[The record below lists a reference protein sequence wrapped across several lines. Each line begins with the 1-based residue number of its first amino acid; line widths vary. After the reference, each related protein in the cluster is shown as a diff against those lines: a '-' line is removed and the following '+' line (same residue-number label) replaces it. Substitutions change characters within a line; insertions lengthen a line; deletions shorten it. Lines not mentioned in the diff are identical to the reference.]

1 MTSLEQYGRSD
12 PSNHCTES
20 PFVAVVTGSSSG
32 IGRAIAVEF
41 ASRGAAVL
49 LHGRR
54 NLAGIEQTVHAI
66 QSLEQ
71 QSHRQQAT
79 GQPAS
84 GRTRVVMAD
93 IQSPHAAYAL
103 VQSAF
108 AWHGYVNVWVHA
120 AGADVLTGESRGW
133 SFERKLRELWSTDV
147 QSTLMLSRLVARYML
162 HQNLP
167 HRTLPSMV
175 HLGWDQADEGMEGDS
190 GQYFCAVKSAV
201 NAFSKSL
208 AKSYAP
214 RIRVN
219 CILPGWIKTDW
230 GASTSVDWNER
241 ACGESLLGR
250 WGAPDD
256 VARITVA
263 ISMGDGEF
271 LNGQSI
277 SVNGGRNGGSW
288 TARSYI
294 THDHRPT
301 VWPSSRDSEPGTN

>member
-1 MTSLEQYGRSD
+1 MTSLEQHDRSD
-12 PSNHCTES
+12 PSNRGGSTS

-32 IGRAIAVEF
+32 IGRAIAIEF

-49 LHGRR
+49 LHGRS
-54 NLAGIEQTVHAI
+54 NLAGIEQTVQAI
-66 QSLEQ
+66 QSLDQ
-71 QSHRQQAT
+71 QSH
-79 GQPAS
+79 
-84 GRTRVVMAD
+84 GRTRVIMAD
-93 IQSPHAAYAL
+93 IQSTQAAYAL

-133 SFERKLRELWSTDV
+133 SFERKLRELWATDV
-147 QSTLMLSRLVARYML
+147 HSTLMLSRLVARYML
-162 HQNLP
+162 HQNVP

-230 GASTSVDWNER
+230 GVSTSVDWNER
-241 ACGESLLGR
+241 ACGESLLER
-250 WGAPDD
+250 WGTAED
-256 VARITVA
+256 VARITAA

-271 LNGQSI
+271 INGQSI
-277 SVNGGRNGGSW
+277 SVNGGRNAGSW
-288 TARSYI
+288 TARSHI
-294 THDHRPT
+294 THDHRPN
-301 VWPSSRDSEPGTN
+301 VWPSS

>member
-1 MTSLEQYGRSD
+1 MTSLEHYSHTAPIDLAEDSG
-12 PSNHCTES
+12 HGGEKA

-32 IGRAIAVEF
+32 IGQAIAIEF
-41 ASRGAAVL
+41 AARGASLL
-49 LHGRR
+49 LHGRS
-54 NLAGIEQTVHAI
+54 NLAGIEQTVKAI
-66 QSLEQ
+66 QLLEPKSDAPQ
-71 QSHRQQAT
+71 YKWQGTQE
-79 GQPAS
+79 QP
-84 GRTRVVMAD
+84 RVIMAD
-93 IQSPHAAYAL
+93 IQCPHAAYSL

-108 AWHGYVNVWVHA
+108 AWKGYVNVWVHA

-133 SFERKLRELWSTDV
+133 SFERKLRELWATDV

-167 HRTLPSMV
+167 QRILPSMV

-201 NAFSKSL
+201 SAFSKSL

-230 GASTSVDWNER
+230 GASTSVEWSER
-241 ACGESLLGR
+241 ACGESLLDR
-250 WGAPDD
+250 WGTPED

-277 SVNGGRNGGSW
+277 ALNGGRNAGSW
-288 TARSYI
+288 TARSHV
-294 THDHRPT
+294 THDHRPN
-301 VWPSSRDSEPGTN
+301 VWPLS

>member
-1 MTSLEQYGRSD
+1 MTSLEQHHRAECN
-12 PSNHCTES
+12 NHVAVQS

-32 IGRAIAVEF
+32 IGRAIALEF

-49 LHGRR
+49 LHGRS
-54 NLAGIEQTVHAI
+54 NLAGIEQTVQAI
-66 QSLEQ
+66 QSRGQ
-71 QSHRQQAT
+71 QHRT
-79 GQPAS
+79 PP
-84 GRTRVVMAD
+84 RVIMSD
-93 IQSPHAAYAL
+93 IQCPHAVYAL
-103 VQSAF
+103 AQAAF

-133 SFERKLRELWSTDV
+133 SFERKLRELWATDV
-147 QSTLMLSRLVARYML
+147 HSTLMLSRLVARYML
-162 HQNLP
+162 HQNCP
-167 HRTLPSMV
+167 HQTLPSMV

-230 GASTSVDWNER
+230 GSSTSVDWNER
-241 ACGESLLGR
+241 ACGESLLDR
-250 WGAPDD
+250 WGTPED
-256 VARITVA
+256 VARITAA

-277 SVNGGRNGGSW
+277 SVNGGRNAGSW
-288 TARSYI
+288 TARSHN
-294 THDHRPT
+294 THDHRPN
-301 VWPSSRDSEPGTN
+301 VWPSS